1 MSTQYNFVEIE
12 NVNKIWAI
20 GSIHS
25 NLKSLKL
32 IKSHI
37 LSNFEKNDVLIFL
50 GNIIGLG
57 EKAKESLSEVIDL
70 RFNLMAKNFIKPN
83 KIIFLRGAQEEMFLK
98 LIQLQTAP
106 NPSDIINWMFSHGVN
121 KTVESYGFSAN
132 EVKPPAFFK
141 YFLTEIFFL

>member
-37 LSNFEKNDVLIFL
+37 VSNFEKNDVLIFL

-83 KIIFLRGAQEEMFLK
+83 KERKRDWNKFNKK
-98 LIQLQTAP
+98 LPGSFIVLYISIQ
-106 NPSDIINWMFSHGVN
+106 
-121 KTVESYGFSAN
+121 
-132 EVKPPAFFK
+132 
-141 YFLTEIFFL
+141 